1 VNDLGLLAASEMMDE
16 PTPMDEESNL
26 APDPA
31 ATGASIPSLRHELL
45 ELQPALLRFARSLTR
60 DPDAAEDLAQEALAR
75 ALRFEDRF
83 TPGTDAKAWL
93 FTITRRL
100 QQKRWRTDRRR
111 PRVVSISDL
120 GDRGDAPADEPVSP
134 LGVEAAVM
142 SRFTRDQILLALQ
155 RLPTEQAVP
164 LRLFAG
170 EDMPY
175 RQIAEVL
182 DIPVGT
188 VMSRIFRGRRTLAR
202 LLLDEAGP

>member
-1 VNDLGLLAASEMMDE
+1 MASRVDLSEMMRA
-16 PTPMDEESNL
+16 PLLMDEEFDRL
-26 APDPA
+26 ASETGADPA
-31 ATGASIPSLRHELL
+31 ATPNLRHELL

-60 DPDAAEDLAQEALAR
+60 DPDAAEDLAQEALTR

-93 FTITRRL
+93 FTIARRL
-100 QQKRWRTDRRR
+100 QQKRWRNDKRR

-120 GDRGDAPADEPVSP
+120 GDHEDSFADEPISP

-142 SRFTRDQILLALQ
+142 SRFDRDKILWALQ

-175 RQIAEVL
+175 RQIAEIL
-182 DIPVGT
+182 DIPLGT
-188 VMSRIFRGRRTLAR
+188 VMSRIFRGRRMLVK
-202 LLLDEAGP
+202 LLLEEGPP

>member
-1 VNDLGLLAASEMMDE
+1 MMD
-16 PTPMDEESNL
+16 PAVLMDEESDRL
-26 APDPA
+26 APESGATPA
-31 ATGASIPSLRHELL
+31 PTPSLRHELL

-60 DPDAAEDLAQEALAR
+60 DAAAADDLAQEALAR

-93 FTITRRL
+93 FTICRRL
-100 QQKRWRTDRRR
+100 QQKRWRSDKRT
-111 PRVVSISDL
+111 PRVISISDL
-120 GDRGDAPADEPVSP
+120 GDRNDAPADEPVSP
-134 LGVEAAVM
+134 MGVEAEVL
-142 SRFTRDQILLALQ
+142 SRFRRDQILLALQ

-175 RQIAEVL
+175 KQIAEVL

-188 VMSRIFRGRRTLAR
+188 VMSRIFRGRRALAK
-202 LLLDEAGP
+202 LLMAEGLP

>member
-1 VNDLGLLAASEMMDE
+1 
-16 PTPMDEESNL
+16 MDEESDPL
-26 APDPA
+26 ASEAA
-31 ATGASIPSLRHELL
+31 ATSDPIPTLRHELL
-45 ELQPALLRFARSLTR
+45 ALQPALLRFARALTR

-100 QQKRWRTDRRR
+100 QQKRWRSDRRA

-120 GDRGDAPADEPVSP
+120 GDRDQSPADEPVSP
-134 LGVEAAVM
+134 LAVEATVM
-142 SRFTRDQILLALQ
+142 SRFTRDQVMLALQ
-155 RLPTEQAVP
+155 RLPTEQSVP

-182 DIPVGT
+182 GIPVGT
-188 VMSRIFRGRRTLAR
+188 VMSRIFRGRRNLAR
-202 LLLDEAGP
+202 LLVEEELL